1 MRISDWSS
9 DVCSSDLHFLQLF
22 RVSRKH
28 KIKPENTRP
37 IDLNRFFQRFKA
49 YCRSHY
55 FICSLLRDF
64 DLITTV
70 RIETKK
76 LFDNRKGYHTYL
88 GESIGNKRYLFYRVA
103 YRTFVNANSC
113 RAEEHTDEL
122 KSLMRTSYAVFS
134 WKQN

>member
-22 RVSRKH
+22 RVTRKH

-55 FICSLLRDF
+55 FICSLLRDY

-76 LFDNRKGYHTYL
+76 FFATRKVYQTQL
-88 GESIGNKRYLFYRVA
+88 GESFRTKRYPFYSFA
-103 YRTFVNANSC
+103 YRT
-113 RAEEHTDEL
+113 
-122 KSLMRTSYAVFS
+122 
-134 WKQN
+134 